1 VTALPDTTPVYS
13 ISAAAELVGLHPQT
27 LRTYEAH
34 GLVRPYR
41 ADNGQRRYSA
51 RDIERLRQIRDL
63 SQREGINTAGIR
75 RIIELQELLL
85 RLQTALGGR

>member
-1 VTALPDTTPVYS
+1 VTDTQPVHS
-13 ISAAAELVGLHPQT
+13 ISAAADLVGLHPQT
-27 LRTYEAH
+27 LRAYEAH

-63 SQREGINTAGIR
+63 SRREGINTAGIR

-85 RLQTALGGR
+85 RLQSALGGR

>member
-1 VTALPDTTPVYS
+1 MENDARALYM
-13 ISAAAELVGLHPQT
+13 ISVAAELAGMHPQT

>member
-1 VTALPDTTPVYS
+1 MTGPDDTPLYS
-13 ISAAAELVGLHPQT
+13 ISAAADLVGLHPQT
-27 LRTYEAH
+27 LRGYEAQ

-41 ADNGQRRYSA
+41 ADNGQRRYST
-51 RDIERLRQIRDL
+51 RDIQRLREIRDL

-85 RLQTALGGR
+85 RLRNALGG